1 MAKRKSKTTSEEQAG
16 TAFERALARRFIDL
30 LLANKE
36 LRIHMEARLE
46 HVPQKGAFESVQLAE
61 CRRNQQFLDWV
72 MEECRR
78 LWYGIDS
85 MPKQGDILDGEKEAK
100 LKAKLMGENPEA
112 GAEEPLG
119 PTPETATA

>member
-1 MAKRKSKTTSEEQAG
+1 MAKRKAKTAAEAQAG

-46 HVPQKGAFESVQLAE
+46 DVPQKGAFESVE
-61 CRRNQQFLDWV
+61 VRVCRRNQEFLDWV

-78 LWYGIDS
+78 LWYGIDV

-100 LKAKLMGENPEA
+100 LKAKLMGGDPEE
-112 GAEEPLG
+112 GAEQPLG
-119 PTPETATA
+119 PTPESVTA